1 MQIVAATDFSTR
13 ANRAIRQAGLL
24 AHARQANLVLLHV
37 VDDDQPAQMI
47 DLEKR
52 EAEQML
58 TEQMSAVPELRG
70 VQCRSMVAM
79 GDPFDGI
86 VREAAGL
93 GSELIVMGAHRKQLL
108 RDIFIGTTLERVIR
122 TGSLPVLMVN
132 NEAQRHYAN
141 ILAPIDMSEP
151 SAQALRV
158 AQAVGLISDGG
169 GATLVHAFVAPGEGR
184 MRSAGLEKASIDEY
198 VAAEQQRARQ
208 ELDQFLAANNLEAAP
223 WSFRVEEGRSIEVI
237 SRAVEDL
244 HPDLLVM
251 GTHGRSALMRALIGS
266 VTEEALRTL
275 NVDILAVPPARQ

>member
-13 ANRAIRQAGLL
+13 ANRAIRQAGFL
-24 AHARQANLVLLHV
+24 AQARDAKIVLLHV
-37 VDDDQPAQMI
+37 VDDDQPGQMI
-47 DLEKR
+47 DLERR
-52 EAEQML
+52 EAERML
-58 TEQMSAVPELRG
+58 AEQMNAVPELRG
-70 VQCRSMVAM
+70 VRCGAMVAT

-93 GSELIVMGAHRKQLL
+93 DADLIVMGAHRRQLL

-141 ILAPIDMSEP
+141 VLAPVDMSKP

-158 AQAVGLISDGG
+158 AREVGLISDGS
-169 GATLVHAFVAPGEGR
+169 ATLVHAFVAPGQGK
-184 MRSAGLEKASIDEY
+184 MRIAGLEQASIDEY
-198 VAAEQQRARQ
+198 VAGERQRARQ
-208 ELDQFLAANNLEAAP
+208 ELEQFLAANNLGPAP
-223 WSFRVEEGRSIEVI
+223 WSFHLGEGPPMEVI
-237 SRAVEDL
+237 SRAIEDL

-251 GTHGRSALMRALIGS
+251 GTHGHSGLVRALIGS

-275 NVDILAVPPARQ
+275 NVDILAVPPARS

>member
-24 AHARQANLVLLHV
+24 AQARDAKVVLLHV
-37 VDDDQPAQMI
+37 VDDDQPLQMI
-47 DLEKR
+47 DLERR
-52 EAEQML
+52 EAERML
-58 TEQMSAVPELRG
+58 AEQMNAVPELSG
-70 VQCRSMVAM
+70 VQCRAMVVT

-93 GSELIVMGAHRKQLL
+93 GADLIVMGAHRKQLL

-132 NEAQRHYAN
+132 NEAQRHYVN
-141 ILAPIDMSEP
+141 VLTPVDMSDP

-169 GATLVHAFVAPGEGR
+169 ATLVHAFVAPGQGK
-184 MRSAGLEKASIDEY
+184 MRVAGLKQASIEEY
-198 VAAEQQRARQ
+198 IAGEQARARH
-208 ELDQFLAANNLEAAP
+208 ELKQFLAANDLAPAP
-223 WSFRVEEGRSIEVI
+223 WSFRLEEGRPIDVI
-237 SRAVEDL
+237 ARAAEDL

-251 GTHGRSALMRALIGS
+251 GTHGRSGLVRALIGS